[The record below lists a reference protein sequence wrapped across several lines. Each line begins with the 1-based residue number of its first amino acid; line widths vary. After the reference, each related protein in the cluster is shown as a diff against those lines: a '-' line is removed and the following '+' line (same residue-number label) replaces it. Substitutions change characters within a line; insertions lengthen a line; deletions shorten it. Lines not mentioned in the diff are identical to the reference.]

1 MHQSICIYI
10 AILHMNDLIS
20 WILRCAPFRRVA
32 SKAFI
37 QLSTLRTDEIWNY
50 RQCMYVYNEYIYMS

>member
-1 MHQSICIYI
+1 
-10 AILHMNDLIS
+10 MNDLIS